1 MGVVIK
7 EKNCSNEAIE
17 AEAKTLTIKFEE
29 QGFIYHVEFRFI
41 RRSNNL
47 ASYSLS

>member
-7 EKNCSNEAIE
+7 EKKCSNEAIE

-29 QGFIYHVEFRFI
+29 QSFI
-41 RRSNNL
+41 
-47 ASYSLS
+47 